1 MQISNI
7 EYVIP
12 PEARTPE
19 SLDMRDLSADGDWLA
34 GTSPPYK
41 LASPMSAK
49 FGLGARAARR
59 VQYLN
64 DWLV

>member
-19 SLDMRDLSADGDWLA
+19 SLDMRDLTQQTATGWQDFTALQARQPDVGKIWLGRA
-34 GTSPPYK
+34 GCEACATIS
-41 LASPMSAK
+41 
-49 FGLGARAARR
+49 
-59 VQYLN
+59 Q
-64 DWLV
+64 